1 MTWVGK
7 VARGE
12 TKIDFVGRRRTWFQ
26 ISAALLALSL
36 LAVVFRG
43 INLGIEFQGGIV
55 VTGPNPAGADVA
67 QFRAAVAEAGVDA
80 ARIQLVDGGEGVRL
94 QTGSIDQETEARYLE
109 AITETSG
116 ADRTDLSIEAVGP
129 TFGGLV
135 ARRALLAL
143 LVFLGVV
150 SLFMAWR
157 LEWKMAGAGLAALAH
172 DLMLTVG
179 VYALTGFEITPA
191 TVVAILTILG
201 YSLYD
206 TVVVFDK
213 VEELVAGDD
222 RQTYS
227 SLVNQA
233 MNTVLARSLNTSLT
247 SLIPVGSILVVGAF
261 ILGAS
266 TLREFAL
273 ALLVGIGAGTYSS
286 IFIAAPLLAAWKETE
301 DEWSGRRRK
310 AEERRPAR
318 PAEAPTP
325 ARAPAAPRPAGG
337 GATPRP
343 PKKRR
348 R

>member
-1 MTWVGK
+1 
-7 VARGE
+7 
-12 TKIDFVGRRRTWFQ
+12 
-26 ISAALLALSL
+26 
-36 LAVVFRG
+36 
-43 INLGIEFQGGIV
+43 
-55 VTGPNPAGADVA
+55 
-67 QFRAAVAEAGVDA
+67 
-80 ARIQLVDGGEGVRL
+80 VRL
-94 QTGSIDQETEARYLE
+94 QTGSLDQETEARYLE

-150 SLFMAWR
+150 SLFLAWR

-273 ALLVGIGAGTYSS
+273 ALFVGIGAGTYSS

-318 PAEAPTP
+318 PVEAPTP